1 MSPRKGPCQKK
12 NFKPLFLR
20 GHVSFRKN
28 TVYIVTLLKASAIRR
43 DMITININFV
53 RKLLEKVTIFAK
65 MCLQISPCHLLPS
78 FQELCCHISP
88 HDFEAMAMFSLW
100 LQKPREGGV
109 SVVPPWTWK
118 CWQAFL
124 FPQRSLMFFVFACV
138 DLWVFVEDNPSLV
151 NYRKLITFRVF
162 HFLLHSYLILCS
174 LQLCLPS
181 EFSYMYLIYNDPLWT
196 TPKNPDFQVSVE
208 VKKILS
214 KSKFFKQSQSL
225 IGGFNPLENI
235 YARQI
240 GSLLQG
246 KGWNIGKHMWNHHVW
261 NRRLSLHHHF
271 FVGAKF
277 FAPQKVISSVG
288 NFGSSTCVGNIPKR
302 FFRNP
307 TRWAPKSPVMK

>member
-12 NFKPLFLR
+12 NLQTIIFEGTCQFSEEYGLHSHPFKGQRHSSWYDHYQHQFCKKSAWK
-20 GHVSFRKN
+20 GHHFCQDVPS
-28 TVYIVTLLKASAIRR
+28 
-43 DMITININFV
+43 NF
-53 RKLLEKVTIFAK
+53 
-65 MCLQISPCHLLPS
+65 PLPS
-78 FQELCCHISP
+78 AAFFPRAFLP
-88 HDFEAMAMFSLW
+88 HFSTWLWSHGNVFTLATEASRGWRL
-100 LQKPREGGV
+100 GGPTLNLEV
-109 SVVPPWTWK
+109 LTSI
-118 CWQAFL
+118 CL

-246 KGWNIGKHMWNHHVW
+246 KGWNIGNICETAMFGTGAY
-261 NRRLSLHHHF
+261 RSITTF
-271 FVGAKF
+271 FWL
-277 FAPQKVISSVG
+277 QE
-288 NFGSSTCVGNIPKR
+288 TCQVFSPPK
-302 FFRNP
+302 
-307 TRWAPKSPVMK
+307 KSYPLLEKNSPEAAQPM